1 MQRFARLFKDHAL
14 GVAVVV
20 IWLVVLSQLM
30 RRHVL
35 APGPFPG
42 SALSAF
48 SETVPIDGAEEEWMG
63 VYYQGAKIGYSR
75 STLSPHGDG
84 YHVRERSFLKIT
96 AQGFPLTVF
105 MDLRASTG
113 PDFSLESFDFELQA
127 ALVNTRITGEVDGR
141 RLQLELETAG
151 KRSSQTLTLEAAPT
165 LPGALYWILR
175 NRTLVPGQ
183 AFSFTGFDPVTLR
196 SRETTVRVEER
207 AVLEIR
213 DRDVP
218 CFRVSTEYAGIRMDL
233 WVDETGRVLKQTTPA
248 GWVMLLESR
257 QEALTA
263 GWPSGAGIDMVR
275 ATSVGAAGRKITRP
289 SRVRFMSVLLPL
301 DSGEGLDL
309 DGGRQVYEPGGI
321 RPLHITRETLDEA
334 GALALPITDPAM
346 APYLE
351 STLLVQA
358 DHPEVVRYARAIAGG
373 ETNSLRAARRILTWL
388 HENVEQRAV
397 PSLPNA
403 LEVLHHKAGDC
414 NEFTVL
420 YVALARAL
428 GLPARA
434 NAGLVYQ
441 DGRFYYHAW
450 PEVFTGRWVALDPVF
465 GQLPADATHV
475 RIVTGGIEQQ
485 AEIARLI
492 GRLKEIQILDVQYD

>member
-1 MQRFARLFKDHAL
+1 MQRFARLVKEHAL
-14 GVAVVV
+14 GVG
-20 IWLVVLSQLM
+20 VVLVWLAVLGQLV
-30 RRHVL
+30 RGHVL
-35 APGPFPG
+35 APAPFPG
-42 SALSAF
+42 SHLSSFAD
-48 SETVPIDGAEEEWMG
+48 TKPVDGAEEEWMG
-63 VYYQGAKIGYSR
+63 VYYQRAKIGYSR

-105 MDLRASTG
+105 MDLRAVTG
-113 PDFSLESFDFELQA
+113 PDFSLESFAFELQA

-151 KRSSQTLTLEAAPT
+151 RRSSQTLTLDAAPT
-165 LPGALYWILR
+165 LPGALYWMLR
-175 NRTLVPGQ
+175 SRTLVPGES
-183 AFSFTGFDPVTLR
+183 FSFPGFDPVTLR
-196 SRETTVRVEER
+196 SRKTAVRVEEK
-207 AVLEIR
+207 AFLEVG
-213 DRDVP
+213 DRTVP
-218 CFRVSTEYAGIRMDL
+218 CFRVSTEYAGMSMDL

-257 QEALTA
+257 AEALTA

-275 ATSVGAAGRKITRP
+275 ATSVRAAGRKITRP
-289 SRVRFMSVLLPL
+289 SRVRYMSVLLPP
-301 DSGEGLDL
+301 DAVEGLDL
-309 DGGRQVYEPGGI
+309 DGGRQVYKPG
-321 RPLHITRETLDEA
+321 RYQPVEITRETLDEA
-334 GALALPITDPAM
+334 GALTLPITDPEM
-346 APYLE
+346 EPYLE

-358 DHPEVVRYARAIAGG
+358 DHPEVVRYARAIAMG
-373 ETNSLRAARRILTWL
+373 ETNSLRAARRILDWL
-388 HENVEQRAV
+388 NENVEQRAV

-450 PEVFTGRWVALDPVF
+450 PEVFTGRWVTLDPVF
-465 GQLPADATHV
+465 GQLPADATHL
-475 RIVTGGIEQQ
+475 RLATGGIEQQ
-485 AEIARLI
+485 AELARVI